1 VPSGRGEMRD
11 PYLIKSVAH
20 AAQLLAAFDAPG
32 EVLSP
37 REISA
42 RTGLSRG
49 IVHRLLYT
57 LGHHHVVEHME
68 NNQYRSLYRRLAKTR
83 WRIGYGAPGIDTL
96 FTRQVT
102 QSLRIAAERGGEI
115 EILTLDHGYKLDI
128 AIRNAA
134 QFIRERVELVIDYQ
148 IDEHVG
154 AMTANSYRE
163 ARIPVVVVNNPQ
175 PGATYFGANN
185 YEAGL
190 IGGRYLGKWARAR
203 WQGEVE
209 QIVMLDLCRAGTVPR
224 TRLAGMVYGIREIL
238 GQALEKTPVVYL
250 DGEGR
255 FETSWQVVRKYL
267 RTGDRRHTLIG
278 AMNDNS
284 ALGALRAYEEAGRS
298 EDCAIMGQNG
308 SPEARQELRK
318 DHSRLVGSVAYFPE
332 NYGDGLVQLA
342 LELMNRRFVAPA
354 IFTPHKL
361 LTSQNVDHMYPND
374 SIAGYQETMA

>member
-1 VPSGRGEMRD
+1 MRD

-20 AAQLLAAFDAPG
+20 ATQLLEAFESPG
-32 EVLSP
+32 EVLSH

-57 LGHHHVVEHME
+57 LGRHHVIEHVG

-96 FTRQVT
+96 FTREVA

-115 EILTLDHGYKLDI
+115 EILALDHRYKP
-128 AIRNAA
+128 AVTQRNAA
-134 QFIRERVELVIDYQ
+134 QFIRERVELVIEYQ
-148 IDEHVG
+148 IDEQVG
-154 AMTANSYRE
+154 AMIANSYRE
-163 ARIPVVVVNNPQ
+163 AGIPVIAVNNPQ

-190 IGGRYLGKWARAR
+190 IGGRFLGKWARAH
-203 WQGEVE
+203 WKGQAA
-209 QIVMLDLCRAGTVPR
+209 QIVMLDLCKAGTIPR
-224 TRLAGMVYGIREIL
+224 TRLAGMVHGIREIL
-238 GQALEKTPVVYL
+238 GAAAEKIPAIFL
-250 DGEGR
+250 DGDGH
-255 FETSWQVVRKYL
+255 FETSWQVMRRHL
-267 RTGDRRHTLIG
+267 RTYDRGRTLIG

-284 ALGALRAYEEAGRS
+284 ALGALRAFEEAGRA

-318 DHSRLVGSVAYFPE
+318 DHSRLIGSVAYFPE
-332 NYGDGLVQLA
+332 KYGEGLLQLA
-342 LELMNRRFVAPA
+342 LDLLNRRFVAPA
-354 IFTPHKL
+354 VFTPHKL
-361 LTSQNVDHMYPND
+361 LTSQNVDHVYPND
-374 SIAGYQETMA
+374 SITGRHEEMT

>member
-1 VPSGRGEMRD
+1 MRD

-20 AAQLLAAFDAPG
+20 ATQLLAAFDAPG

-42 RTGLSRG
+42 RARLSRG

-57 LGHHHVVEHME
+57 LGQNHVVEHMG
-68 NNQYRSLYRRLAKTR
+68 NNQYRSLYRRIAKTR

-115 EILTLDHGYKLDI
+115 EILALDHCYKPDV
-128 AIRNAA
+128 AMRNAV

-163 ARIPVVVVNNPQ
+163 AGIPVVVVNNPQ
-175 PGATYFGANN
+175 PGATYFGADN

-238 GQALEKTPVVYL
+238 GQAPEKTPLVYL

-255 FETSWQVVRKYL
+255 FETSWQVMRKYL
-267 RTGDRRHTLIG
+267 RAGDRRHTLVG

-308 SPEARQELRK
+308 SAEARQELRK
-318 DHSRLVGSVAYFPE
+318 DQSRLVGSVAYFPE
-332 NYGDGLVQLA
+332 KYGDGLVQLA
-342 LELMNRRFVAPA
+342 LALLNRRFVAPA

-361 LTSQNVDHMYPND
+361 LTSQNVDHIYPND
-374 SIAGYQETMA
+374 SMAVYQETMA

>member
-1 VPSGRGEMRD
+1 MRD

-20 AAQLLAAFDAPG
+20 AAQLLAAFEAPG
-32 EVLSP
+32 EALSP

-68 NNQYRSLYRRLAKTR
+68 NNRYRPLYRRLTKTL

-96 FTRQVT
+96 FTRAVT
-102 QSLRIAAERGGEI
+102 QSLRIAADRGGEI
-115 EILTLDHGYKLDI
+115 EILTLDHCFKPDVALH
-128 AIRNAA
+128 NAA

-148 IDEHVG
+148 IDEQVG
-154 AMTANSYRE
+154 AVTANLFRE
-163 ARIPVVVVNNPQ
+163 ANIPVIVINNPQ

-203 WQGEVE
+203 WLGEVD

-238 GQALEKTPVVYL
+238 GQVSKKIPVVYL
-250 DGEGR
+250 DGGGR
-255 FETSWQVVRKYL
+255 FESSWQAMRKHL
-267 RTGDRRHTLIG
+267 RTGNRHRTLIG
-278 AMNDNS
+278 AVNDNS
-284 ALGALRAYEEAGRS
+284 ALGALRAFEEAGRA
-298 EDCAIMGQNG
+298 EDCAVMGQNG
-308 SPEARQELRK
+308 ALEARKELRK
-318 DHSRLVGSVAYFPE
+318 NHSRLIGSVAYFPE
-332 NYGDGLVQLA
+332 KYGDGLVQLA
-342 LELMNRRFVAPA
+342 LDLLNRRFVAPA

-361 LTSQNVDHMYPND
+361 LTSHNVDHIYPND
-374 SIAGYQETMA
+374 SLMGYQEVLT

>member
-1 VPSGRGEMRD
+1 MRD

-20 AAQLLAAFDAPG
+20 AAQLLAAFESPG
-32 EVLSP
+32 EVLTHQ
-37 REISA
+37 EVSA

-57 LGHHHVVEHME
+57 LGRHHVIEHFG
-68 NNQYRSLYRRLAKTR
+68 NNQYRALYRRLAKTR
-83 WRIGYGAPGIDTL
+83 WKIGYGAPGIDTL

-102 QSLRIAAERGGEI
+102 RSFRVAAEQGGEI
-115 EILTLDHGYKLDI
+115 EVLALDHCYKPEV
-128 AIRNAA
+128 AMRNAA

-148 IDEHVG
+148 VDEQVG

-163 ARIPVVVVNNPQ
+163 AGIPVIVVNNPQ

-190 IGGRYLGKWARAR
+190 IGGRHLGKWARAH
-203 WQGEVE
+203 WEGQVA
-209 QIVMLDLCRAGTVPR
+209 QIVMLDLCKAGTVPR
-224 TRLAGMVYGIREIL
+224 TRLAGMIRGILEVL
-238 GQALEKTPVVYL
+238 GPASDKIPLVYL
-250 DGEGR
+250 DGDGR
-255 FETSWQVVRKYL
+255 YETSWQVMRKHL
-267 RTGDRRHTLIG
+267 RTVGRVRTLIG

-284 ALGALRAYEEAGRS
+284 ALGALRAYEEAGRL

-318 DHSRLVGSVAYFPE
+318 NHSRLAGSVAYFPE
-332 NYGDGLVQLA
+332 KYGDGLLQLA
-342 LELMNRRFVAPA
+342 LDLLNRRFVAPA

-361 LTSQNVDHMYPND
+361 LTSRNVDHIYPND
-374 SIAGYQETMA
+374 SITGYLE